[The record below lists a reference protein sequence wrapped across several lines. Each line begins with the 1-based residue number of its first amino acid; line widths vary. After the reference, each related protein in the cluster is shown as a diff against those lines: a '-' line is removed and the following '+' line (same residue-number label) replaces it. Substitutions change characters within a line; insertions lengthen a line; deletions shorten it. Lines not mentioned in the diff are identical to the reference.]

1 MPSRKSQS
9 TSAAQ
14 QDAVA
19 LLKAD
24 HAEVKKMFAEFE
36 KAKKQDD
43 EDTKREIV
51 AQVCEALTVHATI
64 EEEIFYPAF
73 RETKGMEDLLDE
85 AEVEHGSARMLVAA
99 ARVDAEPGDELYDAK
114 VKVLAEYVEHHVKEE
129 EGELFRRRRSP
140 RSTSASSA
148 RCSQNARGSLW
159 RKREASSSEDSR
171 KAPWRADERPLRSK
185 GVGDQPPLF

>member
-73 RETKGMEDLLDE
+73 RETNGMEDLLDE
-85 AEVEHGSARMLVAA
+85 AEVEHGSVKMLVAELE
-99 ARVDAEPGDELYDAK
+99 DAEPGDELYDAK

-129 EGELFRRRRSP
+129 EGELFPKAKKSEVDLGELG
-140 RSTSASSA
+140 TMLAE
-148 RCSQNARGSLW
+148 
-159 RKREASSSEDSR
+159 RKEQLMEEEGASSSEDSR
-171 KAPWRADERPLRSK
+171 QGAEAR
-185 GVGDQPPLF
+185 